1 MLPKGGMRGGGVLGG
16 DVREENENYFT
27 ILSSSFN
34 QKIPIKS

>member
-1 MLPKGGMRGGGVLGG
+1 MLPKGGMGVVVFSGG